1 MTLLNKT
8 SLYKTVDNV
17 NEAFFYGVKISKK
30 DAASVASWISSRY
43 DTEYSYNHSYGL
55 TAEDMN
61 SQVHTFTGE
70 RLLCASMRHIMAEES
85 ARVLMQ
91 LSEITGKKPDTLG
104 KTDEWFYKM
113 LKASEEAGKPLGTF
127 CCGQC
132 TIGLWRYINAGGLPK
147 YRDNVPLGI
156 MSLHSNR
163 DETGKWGRFPF
174 YYTLL
179 ALSEIDDTMA
189 VKEINY
195 AMPACERALKRMN
208 KENMFSRRKRDLLL
222 KIMN

>member
-17 NEAFFYGVKISKK
+17 NDALFYGRKITKT
-30 DAASVASWISSRY
+30 DAKEIISWISTRY

-55 TAEDMN
+55 TTKDM
-61 SQVHTFTGE
+61 QMPVFTFTGE

-85 ARVLMQ
+85 ARVVKQ
-91 LSEITGKKPDTLG
+91 LSKIAGIQPETLK

-113 LKASEEAGKPLGTF
+113 LEASESAGKPLGTF
-127 CCGQC
+127 CCGPC

-147 YRDNVPLGI
+147 YKKYISDGLRA
-156 MSLHSNR
+156 LHSNR
-163 DETGKWGRFPF
+163 DEAGKWGRFPF

-179 ALSEIDDTMA
+179 ALSEIEDEIA
-189 VKEINY
+189 LKEINY
-195 AMPACERALKRMN
+195 AMTACERALKRIN
-208 KENMFSRRKRDLLL
+208 KNNIFSRRKRDLLL

>member
-8 SLYKTVDNV
+8 SLYRTVDNV

-55 TAEDMN
+55 TVEDMN

-91 LSEITGKKPDTLG
+91 LSEITGRVKC
-104 KTDEWFYKM
+104 KT
-113 LKASEEAGKPLGTF
+113 G
-127 CCGQC
+127 
-132 TIGLWRYINAGGLPK
+132 
-147 YRDNVPLGI
+147 
-156 MSLHSNR
+156 
-163 DETGKWGRFPF
+163 
-174 YYTLL
+174 
-179 ALSEIDDTMA
+179 
-189 VKEINY
+189 
-195 AMPACERALKRMN
+195 
-208 KENMFSRRKRDLLL
+208 
-222 KIMN
+222 

>member
-1 MTLLNKT
+1 MQLLSRT

-17 NEAFFYGVKISKK
+17 NEALFYGRKITKA
-30 DAASVASWISSRY
+30 DAKNIIAWISSRY

-55 TAEDMN
+55 TAKDMN
-61 SQVHTFTGE
+61 SPVYTFTGE

-85 ARVLMQ
+85 ARVVLQ
-91 LSEITGKKPDTLG
+91 LSKIAGVKPDTLK

-113 LKASEEAGKPLGTF
+113 LKASEAAGKPLGTF
-127 CCGQC
+127 CCGPC
-132 TIGLWRYINAGGLPK
+132 TIGLWRYLNAGGLPEYQK
-147 YRDNVPLGI
+147 YISDGLRA
-156 MSLHSNR
+156 LHSNR

-179 ALSEIDDTMA
+179 ALSEIDDESAM
-189 VKEINY
+189 KEINY
-195 AMPACERALKRMN
+195 AMTACERALKRMN
-208 KENMFSRRKRDLLL
+208 KSNMFSRRKRDLLL

>member
-17 NEAFFYGVKISKK
+17 NEALFYGRKITKNEAK
-30 DAASVASWISSRY
+30 EIIIWISTRY

-55 TAEDMN
+55 TTKDM
-61 SQVHTFTGE
+61 QMPVFTFTGE

-85 ARVLMQ
+85 ARVVKQ
-91 LSEITGKKPDTLG
+91 LSKIAGIQPETLK

-113 LKASEEAGKPLGTF
+113 LEASESAGKPLGTF
-127 CCGQC
+127 CCGPC

-147 YRDNVPLGI
+147 YKKYISDGLRA
-156 MSLHSNR
+156 LHSNR
-163 DETGKWGRFPF
+163 DEAGKWGRFPF

-179 ALSEIDDTMA
+179 ALSEIEDEIA
-189 VKEINY
+189 LKEINY
-195 AMPACERALKRMN
+195 AMTACERALKRIN
-208 KENMFSRRKRDLLL
+208 KNNIFSRRKRELLL

>member
-1 MTLLNKT
+1 MQLLNRT

-17 NEAFFYGVKISKK
+17 NEAFFYGRKITKSE
-30 DAASVASWISSRY
+30 AREVVSWISTRY

-55 TAEDMN
+55 TTKDIN
-61 SQVHTFTGE
+61 SPVFTFTGE

-85 ARVLMQ
+85 ARVVLQ
-91 LSEITGKKPDTLG
+91 LSQIACVKPVTLK

-113 LKASEEAGKPLGTF
+113 LNASEAAGKPLGTF

-132 TIGLWRYINAGGLPK
+132 TIGLWRYLNAGGLPK
-147 YRDNVPLGI
+147 YRKYISEGI
-156 MSLHSNR
+156 RSLHSNR
-163 DETGKWGRFPF
+163 DEAGKWGRFPF

-179 ALSEIDDTMA
+179 ALSEIEDEA
-189 VKEINY
+189 ALKEINY
-195 AMPACERALKRMN
+195 AMTACERALNRMN
-208 KENMFSRRKRDLLL
+208 KSNTFSRRKRDLLL